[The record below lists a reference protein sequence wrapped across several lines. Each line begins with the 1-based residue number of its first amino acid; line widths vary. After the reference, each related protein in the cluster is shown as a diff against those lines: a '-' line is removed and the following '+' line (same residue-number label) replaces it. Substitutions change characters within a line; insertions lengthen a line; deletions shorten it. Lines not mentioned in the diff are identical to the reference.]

1 MDYFMEEELIFSI
14 TVETVQQA
22 AIEIIERRLTENE
35 LRKVKMG
42 IEWGLLSD
50 INAVFN
56 TAISNVVGI

>member
-1 MDYFMEEELIFSI
+1 MEEELVFSI

-35 LRKVKMG
+35 LRKVKIG

-50 INAVFN
+50 INAVFY